1 MKPRLCLMP
10 AALYL
15 LIFASFFHSKLFA
28 QIPPVPPVQE
38 LVFRSVNVIPMDG
51 EIVLPNQTVVVRN
64 GVIHAM
70 GDEGKVQWGKDAKV
84 IDGKGKYLMPGLAE
98 MHAHVP
104 PSDDV
109 EAMKEVLLLFAVNGI
124 TTIRGMLGHPRHLEL
139 RASIQNGSVIGPT
152 FFTSGPSFNGNSA
165 PTPQAAAQ
173 LVRDQKAA
181 GYDFLKIH
189 PGIKLDAFKAMAATA
204 KELNIPFA
212 GHVPSDVG
220 IWNAIE
226 MGILT
231 IDHLD
236 GFVEALIPG
245 KEQFAEGSHG
255 LFATN
260 IFEEA
265 NKTHI
270 QKLMDALKKKGTWV
284 VPTQAL
290 AVRWLSPQQNAAQ
303 RAAEPEMKYMS
314 PKTVANWVRT
324 KQSMEEG
331 AGYNREAMPQYIA
344 LRNELIK
351 ACQDAGVPL
360 LLGSDAPQ
368 VFNVPGFSTHH
379 ELRYLVDAGL
389 TRYQALYSGTV
400 AVGKFYGKREW
411 GTIQRGAPA
420 DLILLEG
427 NPLQNIEHIKNIDGV
442 VLKGKWLDN
451 SWREAV
457 LKAIA
462 DKKRKEESLP

>member
-1 MKPRLCLMP
+1 MP

-70 GDEGKVQWGKDAKV
+70 GDEGKVQWSKDAKV

-181 GYDFLKIH
+181 GYNFLKIH
-189 PGIKLDAFKAMAATA
+189 PGIKLDAFKSMAATA

-245 KEQFAEGSHG
+245 KEQFVEGSHG

-260 IFEEA
+260 VFEEA
-265 NKTHI
+265 NKNNI
-270 QKLMDALKKKGTWV
+270 QKLVDALKKKGTWV

-290 AVRWLSPQQNAAQ
+290 AVRWLSPQQSSAQ
-303 RAAEPEMKYMS
+303 RAAEPEMKYMP

-389 TRYQALYSGTV
+389 TPYQALYSGTI
-400 AVGKFYGKREW
+400 AVGKFYGKLEW
-411 GTIQRGAPA
+411 GTIQQGAPA

-427 NPLQNIEHIKNIDGV
+427 NPLQNIEHIKKIDGV
-442 VLKGKWLDN
+442 VLKGKWLDK

-462 DKKRKEESLP
+462 DKKGKE